1 MDENE
6 ADKEPAAPRG
16 RKRTLQAMRDGDIP
30 DLNST
35 PAQIRHRLKKVVVKY
50 FENLPKGEV
59 GVLIVA
65 PVTQQGSLI
74 IEHTEPI
81 PAGILPGMLEAL
93 QKQLPRDKRI
103 AAPLEA
109 YRKVQASVKSRGG
122 E

>member
-16 RKRTLQAMRDGDIP
+16 RKRTLQAMRTGDIP
-30 DLNST
+30 DLHST

-59 GVLIVA
+59 GSSYCGPSNSAGL
-65 PVTQQGSLI
+65 PV
-74 IEHTEPI
+74 IEHTDPI

-109 YRKVQASVKSRGG
+109 YRKVQASVKRRGG

>member
-1 MDENE
+1 M
-6 ADKEPAAPRG
+6 
-16 RKRTLQAMRDGDIP
+16 
-30 DLNST
+30 
-35 PAQIRHRLKKVVVKY
+35 
-50 FENLPKGEV
+50 
-59 GVLIVA
+59 A

-109 YRKVQASVKSRGG
+109 YRKVQASVKRRGG

>member
-30 DLNST
+30 DLSST

-109 YRKVQASVKSRGG
+109 YRKLQASVKSRGG